1 MYICF
6 SLPSNCISRIYIYNY
21 WFQFV
26 AVILGLI
33 YLRIK
38 YDQRGV
44 MNINGAI
51 FLLITNA
58 SFTSLFAVVNVSIY
72 GFFIYE
78 FVY

>member
-1 MYICF
+1 
-6 SLPSNCISRIYIYNY
+6 
-21 WFQFV
+21 
-26 AVILGLI
+26 
-33 YLRIK
+33 
-38 YDQRGV
+38 

>member
-1 MYICF
+1 M
-6 SLPSNCISRIYIYNY
+6 YNY